1 MIKNLA
7 FIFSQDMWLKLL
19 PFQEPRTKPPTI
31 LEQPRRRRHE
41 GTRIRTAIQYKTQC
55 TYNILYIHVQCT
67 LIKPSYINRKQV
79 YYLVPTSL
87 VNTLKQLIT

>member
-7 FIFSQDMWLKLL
+7 FIFSQDKWLKLL

-41 GTRIRTAIQYKTQC
+41 GTRIRTAIEYKTQC
-55 TYNILYIHVQCT
+55 TYNIIRTRT

-79 YYLVPTSL
+79 YYLVPTS
-87 VNTLKQLIT
+87 